1 MFENIVFQNRFGELV
16 LENLWWKLE
25 QSDRD
30 LVHPFLTTHYRAQ
43 GESSTSNPKRPLFA
57 NIPNKYK
64 DKMAMLMRADPGLD
78 RRFPLRI
85 NLPDY
90 TPEDLG
96 QICRSFAANKFG
108 KQFEPGLARPAQ
120 TKQIRTRLGLCGA
133 HS

>member
-1 MFENIVFQNRFGELV
+1 MVRGVILISTIRRVWQAYALAGPGMLRGGSDPFSKEAIRSLLTEVENSRTETMVV
-16 LENLWWKLE
+16 L
-25 QSDRD
+25 
-30 LVHPFLTTHYRAQ
+30 A
-43 GESSTSNPKRPLFA
+43 G
-57 NIPNKYK
+57 YK

-120 TKQIRTRLGLCGA
+120 TKQNITRLGLCGA